1 MEYMALGCMSGTSL
15 DGIDCSLIKSDGLS
29 FANEISN
36 EFIPYSKELQK
47 KLLNTISQEYLNDPS
62 VLTLLNEE
70 YKKAINQ
77 FIKNNNVKIDLIAM
91 HGQTIFHDQ
100 KTKISIQLFDKS
112 LSFDSNSPVICNF
125 RKNDLLNGGNGAPI
139 MPEFHK
145 MIAMQLDLKKV
156 IFVNIGG
163 VTNITLINNEN
174 INAGDSS
181 FGNAIINDLI
191 YEKIGQNFDID
202 GSLSENGKKIET
214 LFNKILTDQFFDKKL
229 PKSLDRNYFH
239 KYKKYFFQHDN
250 LNNTI
255 FTLLEIIPYA
265 IRELISSPSDYKII
279 LMGGGRKNLTLQKIF
294 KKYFEDV
301 SLIDFYNMNG
311 DFIESQGMA
320 YLGIR
325 YFLKKHSTYYSTT
338 KVLKNIYLGERC

>member
-139 MPEFHK
+139 MPEFHNV
-145 MIAMQLDLKKV
+145 DW
-156 IFVNIGG
+156 
-163 VTNITLINNEN
+163 
-174 INAGDSS
+174 
-181 FGNAIINDLI
+181 
-191 YEKIGQNFDID
+191 
-202 GSLSENGKKIET
+202 
-214 LFNKILTDQFFDKKL
+214 DKKL
-229 PKSLDRNYFH
+229 SVLSKFKDERLQYFGKKLLYMEKPEMLSKTEYNIIH
-239 KYKKYFFQHDN
+239 KDTAKKLLSTN
-250 LNNTI
+250 NEKWNTI
-255 FTLLEIIPYA
+255 PRTYSEIDTLRNKFKDDKEKLKALDDI
-265 IRELISSPSDYKII
+265 
-279 LMGGGRKNLTLQKIF
+279 NLYIEEMEKMYQK
-294 KKYFEDV
+294 
-301 SLIDFYNMNG
+301 
-311 DFIESQGMA
+311 A
-320 YLGIR
+320 Y
-325 YFLKKHSTYYSTT
+325 
-338 KVLKNIYLGERC
+338 

>member
-15 DGIDCSLIKSDGLS
+15 DGIDCSLIKSDGFS
-29 FANEISN
+29 FSNEISN
-36 EFIPYSKELQK
+36 KFIPYSEDLQN
-47 KLLNTISQEYLNDPS
+47 KLHNIINQGYLKDTS
-62 VLTLLNEE
+62 VLTLLNQE
-70 YKKAINQ
+70 YKNSINQ
-77 FIKNNNVKIDLIAM
+77 FIKNNKVKIDLIAM
-91 HGQTIFHDQ
+91 HGQTIYHDQ
-100 KTKISIQLFDKS
+100 NTKISIQLFDKN
-112 LSFDSNSPVICNF
+112 LKFEPNLPVICNF

-145 MIAMQLDLKKV
+145 TIAAQLDLKKV

-163 VTNITLINNEN
+163 VTNITVIDNNK
-174 INAGDSS
+174 ITAGDSS
-181 FGNAIINDLI
+181 FGNGIINDLI
-191 YEKIGQNFDID
+191 FEKTGQNFDKD
-202 GSLSENGKKIET
+202 GSLSENGKNLES
-214 LFNKILTDQFFDKKL
+214 LFYKILKDKYFNEEL

-239 KYKKYFFQHDN
+239 KYKKEFLNQES

-255 FTLLEIIPYA
+255 FTLLEIIPFS
-265 IRELISSPSDYKII
+265 ISELVSSSSDYTII

-294 KKYFEDV
+294 NKYFDNV
-301 SLIDFYNMNG
+301 SLIDTHSING

-338 KVLKNIYLGERC
+338 KVQKNVYLGERC

>member
-36 EFIPYSKELQK
+36 EFFPYSKQLQK
-47 KLLNTISQEYLNDPS
+47 KLLNTISQEYLNDTS
-62 VLTLLNEE
+62 VLTLLNKE

-145 MIAMQLDLKKV
+145 MIAKQLNLKKV

-163 VTNITLINNEN
+163 VTNLTLINNGD

-191 YEKIGQNFDID
+191 HEKIGQDFDID
-202 GSLSENGKKIET
+202 GSLSKNGKKIDT
-214 LFNKILTDQFFDKKL
+214 LFDKIITDQFFDKKL

-239 KYKKYFFQHDN
+239 KYKKEIFQNNN

-265 IRELISSPSDYKII
+265 IRELISSPSEYKII

-301 SLIDFYNMNG
+301 SLIDIYNMNG

-325 YFLKKHSTYYSTT
+325 YFLKKHSTYNTTT
-338 KVLKNIYLGERC
+338 KVQKNIYLGELC

>member
-47 KLLNTISQEYLNDPS
+47 KLLNTISQEYLNDTS

-163 VTNITLINNEN
+163 VTNITLINNED

-191 YEKIGQNFDID
+191 FERIGQNFDIN
-202 GSLSENGKKIET
+202 GSLSEKGKNIET
-214 LFNKILTDQFFDKKL
+214 LFNKILTDKFFDKKL

-239 KYKKYFFQHDN
+239 KYNTSLNGLMIHHDIPPREFLDYVHDIN
-250 LNNTI
+250 LD
-255 FTLLEIIPYA
+255 FLEKAVLTLSNRRGINIIGPLPS
-265 IRELISSPSDYKII
+265 LISKSKGNYRHHIYIQSS
-279 LMGGGRKNLTLQKIF
+279 
-294 KKYFEDV
+294 KKT
-301 SLIDFYNMNG
+301 
-311 DFIESQGMA
+311 
-320 YLGIR
+320 
-325 YFLKKHSTYYSTT
+325 FLN
-338 KVLKNIYLGERC
+338 KVLKFLTVEFDKWPESKKVKWAFDIDPIDIN

>member
-47 KLLNTISQEYLNDPS
+47 KLLNTISQEYLNDTS

-163 VTNITLINNEN
+163 VTNITLINNED

-181 FGNAIINDLI
+181 FGNAIINDQIKPKNQFITCSGRL
-191 YEKIGQNFDID
+191 NF
-202 GSLSENGKKIET
+202 
-214 LFNKILTDQFFDKKL
+214 
-229 PKSLDRNYFH
+229 
-239 KYKKYFFQHDN
+239 
-250 LNNTI
+250 
-255 FTLLEIIPYA
+255 
-265 IRELISSPSDYKII
+265 ELV
-279 LMGGGRKNLTLQKIF
+279 Q
-294 KKYFEDV
+294 
-301 SLIDFYNMNG
+301 
-311 DFIESQGMA
+311 
-320 YLGIR
+320 
-325 YFLKKHSTYYSTT
+325 
-338 KVLKNIYLGERC
+338 KVLMTNIGIMIGVGAPTSLAIDLANKFDMTLIGFVKKDSFNVYTNNKKVIVD